1 MFRKVMVVNDDEIS
15 LFVSSKMISKT
26 TFAEDVI
33 TAGNGLKALQVFDH
47 LLLNSKGPAD
57 VPELVFLDLHMPVMD
72 GWEFL
77 EVFSEKYAYIF
88 PSVRFVI
95 LSSSIDPDDIIKLKR
110 FSRVIDL
117 IRHPI
122 SFEILNEL
130 KLKYEKMNFSFPPVN
145 HQQGIEKQMIA

>member
-1 MFRKVMVVNDDEIS
+1 MVVNDDEIS
-15 LFVSSKMISKT
+15 LFVSSRMISKT
-26 TFAEDVI
+26 AFAADVI
-33 TAGNGLKALQVFDH
+33 TAGNGLKALQVFDQ
-47 LLLNSKGPAD
+47 LLLNSRTPSD

-77 EVFSEKYAYIF
+77 ELFSEKYAYIF

-95 LSSSIDPDDIIKLKR
+95 LSSSIDPDDIVKLNR
-110 FSRVIDL
+110 FSIVIDL

-130 KLKYEKMNFSFPPVN
+130 KAKYGKMSFNFPPIN
-145 HQQGIEKQMIA
+145 HQQDVTKQMIA